1 MQNKGY
7 QTDFLYELKQK
18 NNIVSI
24 IGKYVH
30 LDKKGGKYWA
40 CCPFH
45 NEKTPSFTV
54 SEDEGFFYCF
64 GCKES
69 GDVISF
75 VQKYESCDF
84 SEAVELLAK
93 NANMEVPQFTGDA
106 EV

>member
-7 QTDFLYELKQK
+7 PSDWLYELKQK

-24 IGKYVH
+24 IGKYIH
-30 LDKKGGKYWA
+30 LEKKGTKYWA

-45 NEKTPSFTV
+45 HEKNSSFTV

-69 GDVISF
+69 GDVITF

-84 SEAVELLAK
+84 SEADRKSV
-93 NANMEVPQFTGDA
+93 V
-106 EV
+106 